1 MPWSQSCLLFHL
13 IFPPLDL
20 YRLEKT
26 IYRAPMLPFRA
37 LAAKYGQPRMTVK
50 PPAYLEK
57 GEVSTKC
64 SVCKIVQTDAAA
76 HEEV

>member
-1 MPWSQSCLLFHL
+1 MSIIPFL
-13 IFPPLDL
+13 IPPLDPEKL
-20 YRLEKT
+20 GKT

-64 SVCKIVQTDAAA
+64 SVCKTVQIEAAA